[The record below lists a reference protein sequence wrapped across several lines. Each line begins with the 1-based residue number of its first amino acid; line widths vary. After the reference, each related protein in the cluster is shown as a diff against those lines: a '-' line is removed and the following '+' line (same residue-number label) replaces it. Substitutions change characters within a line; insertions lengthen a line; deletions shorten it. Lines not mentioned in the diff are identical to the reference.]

1 MPKIEDTIDVQVPVQ
16 QAYNQWTQFEDFP
29 KFMEGI
35 QSVQQLDDTHVQWV
49 AEIRGES
56 RQWTTEIT
64 EQRPDE
70 KIAWKTIEGEVKNDG
85 VVTFEPMGDAQTR
98 VNVQM
103 DVESDSTAENV
114 AGDLLGVVKSQV
126 RGDLERFKQLI
137 ENRGEETG
145 AWRGEVQETKQ
156 GAIRCAPASSHWGPA
171 AALARKALSEGGLVD
186 ACTCDR
192 SCNCRDR
199 VRGERWPCFLL
210 ATAVHST
217 RPVLS
222 RPRPPATAEL
232 IPARPVVAVISMF
245 LPRVFRGSGHSGS
258 ASWLT
263 DTGVDFPPSRKQ
275 L

>member
-1 MPKIEDTIDVQVPVQ
+1 MPKIEDTIEVQVPVQ

-64 EQRPDE
+64 EQRPEE
-70 KIAWKTIEGEVKNDG
+70 KVAWKTIEGEVKNDG

-114 AGDLLGVVKSQV
+114 AGDLLGVVQSQV

-137 ENRGEETG
+137 ENRDEETG
-145 AWRGEVQETKQ
+145 AWRGET
-156 GAIRCAPASSHWGPA
+156 
-171 AALARKALSEGGLVD
+171 
-186 ACTCDR
+186 T
-192 SCNCRDR
+192 
-199 VRGERWPCFLL
+199 
-210 ATAVHST
+210 
-217 RPVLS
+217 
-222 RPRPPATAEL
+222 
-232 IPARPVVAVISMF
+232 
-245 LPRVFRGSGHSGS
+245 
-258 ASWLT
+258 
-263 DTGVDFPPSRKQ
+263 
-275 L
+275 